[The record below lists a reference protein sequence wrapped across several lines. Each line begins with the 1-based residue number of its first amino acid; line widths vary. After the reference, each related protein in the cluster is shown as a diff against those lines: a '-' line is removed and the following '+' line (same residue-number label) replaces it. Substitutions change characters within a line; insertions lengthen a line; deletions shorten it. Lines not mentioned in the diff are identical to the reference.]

1 MSRDSR
7 RRFVVAAAALATV
20 PLAVLGQPASRAWRI
35 GFLTNGTVK
44 AVQGAL
50 DAFLQGLREQGWI
63 EGKTF
68 VIEARYGDGNLER
81 MPGLAAE
88 LVGKK
93 IDIVFAPSG
102 IAALA
107 AKKTGTTLPIV
118 FAFAPD
124 PVGQG
129 FGASLSRP
137 GGNMTGLTSTHT
149 ELTAKRVELLRE
161 TSPGLRRIAVLYYL
175 AGAPAGV
182 AEQLAETERA
192 AKALGVATIAEQSPA
207 PDDFE
212 RALASLKKQQPDAL
226 IVIENPVF
234 YTHRARLVELVA
246 KMRIPAV
253 YNVFEYV
260 QAGGFMSYGTS
271 YADLARRA
279 AAYVVKIANGA
290 RPGDLPI
297 ERPTKLELSINLN
310 AAGDLGL
317 TVPPSV
323 CCCAPIRTRSS
334 ADLRPAC
341 PRWRPHSERGAASV
355 AARSRRP
362 GRT

>member
-1 MSRDSR
+1 MTRDSR
-7 RRFVVAAAALATV
+7 RRFVVATAALAAIPISTR
-20 PLAVLGQPASRAWRI
+20 GQTASGLWRI
-35 GFLTNGTVK
+35 GFLTNGTV
-44 AVQGAL
+44 VSTQGQL
-50 DAFLQGLREQGWI
+50 DAFVQGLREQGWN
-63 EGKTF
+63 EGKTY
-68 VIEARYGDGNLER
+68 VIEARYADGNLER
-81 MPGLAAE
+81 MPGLAAD
-88 LVGKK
+88 VVAQGV
-93 IDIVFAPSG
+93 DMVFAPSG

-107 AKKTGTTLPIV
+107 AKKTGTALPIV

-137 GGNMTGLTSTHT
+137 GGTMTGLTSTHT

-161 TSPGLRRIAVLYYL
+161 ISPGLRRMAVLDYL

-192 AKALGVATIAEQSPA
+192 AKMLGVATVAEQSPG

-234 YTHRARLVELVA
+234 YTHRTRLVERVA
-246 KMRIPAV
+246 TMRIPAV

-260 QAGGFMSYGTS
+260 QAGGLMSYGTS

-279 AAYVVKIANGA
+279 AAYIVKIANGA

-310 AAGDLGL
+310 AARALGL
-317 TVPPSV
+317 TIPPSV
-323 CCCAPIRTRSS
+323 LLR
-334 ADLRPAC
+334 ADPDKVI
-341 PRWRPHSERGAASV
+341 G
-355 AARSRRP
+355 
-362 GRT
+362 